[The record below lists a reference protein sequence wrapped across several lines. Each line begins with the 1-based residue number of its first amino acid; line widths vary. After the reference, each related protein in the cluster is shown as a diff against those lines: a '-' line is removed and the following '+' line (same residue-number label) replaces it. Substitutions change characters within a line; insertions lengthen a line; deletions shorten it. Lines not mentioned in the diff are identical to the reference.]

1 MIYAWP
7 LNGSILLFHQKNVSV
22 NTVFACVCVCVRINI
37 PSKMMLSN
45 YGNLIKNPLS
55 FEMKNSSRDKM
66 AYFGMMLSQPRDHI
80 VMHHSSM
87 E

>member
-1 MIYAWP
+1 MAFKWLDIVISSEKRFSKH
-7 LNGSILLFHQKNVSV
+7 GFCM
-22 NTVFACVCVCVRINI
+22 CVCVCVRINI